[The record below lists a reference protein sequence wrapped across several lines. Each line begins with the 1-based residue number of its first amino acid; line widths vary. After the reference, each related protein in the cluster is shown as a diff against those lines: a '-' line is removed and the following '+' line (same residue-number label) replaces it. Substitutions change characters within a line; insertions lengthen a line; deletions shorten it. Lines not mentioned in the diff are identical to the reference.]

1 MATTATTL
9 IDGLH
14 FPEGPRWHDGRLW
27 FSDFHAYAVKAV
39 GLDGEV
45 EIMATVPGQPSGL
58 GWLPDG
64 RLLVVSMIDR
74 KLMRQEQD
82 GTLVEHA
89 DLSELAPF
97 HCNDM
102 VVDAQ
107 GRAYVGNF
115 GFDLEGFIAEHGL
128 AAALAEPGVPRT
140 VLMRVDPDGAVHVAA
155 DGLQFP
161 NGTVITPDGKTLIVA
176 ETFGLCLTAFDIVDD
191 GSLHHRRV
199 WADLG
204 FHAPDGICLD
214 ADGNIWVANP
224 TTPEAVLYA
233 PGGAA
238 IDKVETSQPCYAC
251 MLGGDDG
258 KTLFCL
264 TARTSDSS
272 VTSVERT
279 GKVETAVVSVPHAG
293 LP

>member
-1 MATTATTL
+1 
-9 IDGLH
+9 
-14 FPEGPRWHDGRLW
+14 
-27 FSDFHAYAVKAV
+27 
-39 GLDGEV
+39 
-45 EIMATVPGQPSGL
+45 
-58 GWLPDG
+58 
-64 RLLVVSMIDR
+64 
-74 KLMRQEQD
+74 
-82 GTLVEHA
+82 
-89 DLSELAPF
+89 
-97 HCNDM
+97 
-102 VVDAQ
+102 
-107 GRAYVGNF
+107 
-115 GFDLEGFIAEHGL
+115 
-128 AAALAEPGVPRT
+128 VPRT
-140 VLMRVDPDGAVHVAA
+140 VLMRVDPNGAVHVAA
-155 DGLQFP
+155 DGLRFP

-176 ETFGLCLTAFDIVDD
+176 ETFGLCLTAFDIEDD

-214 ADGNIWVANP
+214 AEGNIWVANP

-238 IDKVETSQPCYAC
+238 IDRVETSQPCYAC

-272 VTSVERT
+272 VTAVERT
-279 GKVETAVVSVPHAG
+279 GKVESAVVSVPHAG